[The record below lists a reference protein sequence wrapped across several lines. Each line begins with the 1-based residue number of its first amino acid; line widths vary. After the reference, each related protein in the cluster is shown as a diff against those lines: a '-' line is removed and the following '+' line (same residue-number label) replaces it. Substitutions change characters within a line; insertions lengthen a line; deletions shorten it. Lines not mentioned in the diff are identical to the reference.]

1 MTDDWRDRPAAT
13 VVITNH
19 NYGRFLDD
27 AIESALAQEAV
38 AVEVIVVDDGSTDDS
53 DEVLRRRAGSVTIV
67 RQPNLGQAA
76 AINTGFLLARG
87 EVVLF
92 LDADDVLAVD
102 VVSRCCAALDGDP
115 GAVRV
120 QFVLRRFD
128 ARGRDLG
135 TTVPA
140 DPRRLPRGD
149 CRAAVLS
156 RGDDLPGQPTSGNA
170 FRASALARILPMPVQ
185 PYRISADHYL
195 SNLTPLLGRVL
206 VLEGSGGA
214 YRIHGRNADHRI
226 GFDLERTRDII
237 RRTSV
242 THAHIAQLAIAEG
255 LIEPGALNIRSVTL
269 PAHRLVVLR
278 LDGPAAA
285 SGDGRVRLVFRGLRA
300 AAARRDVTVARRL
313 AMAAWFVAAAVAP
326 RAGVRLLAER
336 GLTSST
342 QVAPPRWRLRA
353 RAERGPA

>member
-1 MTDDWRDRPAAT
+1 
-13 VVITNH
+13 
-19 NYGRFLDD
+19 
-27 AIESALAQEAV
+27 
-38 AVEVIVVDDGSTDDS
+38 
-53 DEVLRRRAGSVTIV
+53 
-67 RQPNLGQAA
+67 
-76 AINTGFLLARG
+76 
-87 EVVLF
+87 
-92 LDADDVLAVD
+92 
-102 VVSRCCAALDGDP
+102 
-115 GAVRV
+115 
-120 QFVLRRFD
+120 
-128 ARGRDLG
+128 
-135 TTVPA
+135 
-140 DPRRLPRGD
+140 
-149 CRAAVLS
+149 
-156 RGDDLPGQPTSGNA
+156 
-170 FRASALARILPMPVQ
+170 MPVQ